1 MMSTTTDEAARRF
14 GFIAVIGAPNAG
26 KSTLINRFVGAKVSI
41 VTPKVQTT
49 RSLVRGIAIRDNTQ
63 LVFVDTP
70 GIFEPKRRLERA
82 MVAAAWGG
90 VQDADAILLI
100 VDSMRGFSGET
111 RRIVERLKQGS
122 RKVILVLNKIDRIR
136 REKLLRLSEEMNA
149 TGVFAET
156 FMISALEG
164 DGAGDLL
171 ERLAQTMPNG
181 PWMYPEDQITD
192 IPTRLLAAEIT
203 REKLFLLL
211 NQELPYSLTV
221 TTEDFVEREKG
232 DIRIEQS
239 IFVQRDS
246 QKAIVLGE
254 GGRRIKEVGIAA
266 RKDLETIL
274 EKRVHLFLR
283 VKVRKDWI
291 DNPEHYRDVGLDYG
305 A

>member
-1 MMSTTTDEAARRF
+1 MSTTTGETARRF

-26 KSTLINRFVGAKVSI
+26 KSTLINRFVGTKVSI

-49 RSLVRGIAIRDNTQ
+49 RSLVRGIAIHGHAQ

-82 MVAAAWGG
+82 MVAAAWSGI
-90 VQDADAILLI
+90 QDADAILLI
-100 VDSMRGFSGET
+100 VDAARGFSGET
-111 RRIVERLKQGS
+111 RRIVEKLKQGNS
-122 RKVILVLNKIDRIR
+122 KVTLVLNKIDRIK
-136 REKLLRLSEEMNA
+136 RESLLRLSAEMNA
-149 TGVFAET
+149 TGIFTET
-156 FMISALEG
+156 FMISALMG

-171 ERLAQTMPNG
+171 EKLSQSMPGG
-181 PWMYPEDQITD
+181 PWMYPEDQVSD
-192 IPTRLLAAEIT
+192 LPTRLLAAEIT
-203 REKLFLLL
+203 REKLFLFLS
-211 NQELPYSLTV
+211 QELPYSLAV
-221 TTEDFVEREKG
+221 TTEDFAERAKG

-254 GGRRIKEVGIAA
+254 GGSRIKEVGMAA
-266 RKDLETIL
+266 RKDLEAIF

-291 DNPEHYRDVGLDYG
+291 DNPEHYRDFGLDYG